1 MAKKKY
7 ILGLVGSPRVNGNTD
22 FLVTTILK
30 ASANKGCK
38 IEKVLLSKCKINPCR
53 ACDYCKTHLRCVQ
66 KDDMQKLYSK
76 LRKADGIVLGT
87 PAYFWQET
95 AQTKTFIDRL
105 YALYDENL
113 RIRLKGRKRGALV
126 FVWGESGR
134 TAAQTLSP
142 VIKYLEKILSRVL
155 RVDSVGT
162 IVAGGIPESGY
173 ASKKKSLINKATS
186 IGAKLACD

>member
-1 MAKKKY
+1 
-7 ILGLVGSPRVNGNTD
+7 
-22 FLVTTILK
+22 
-30 ASANKGCK
+30 
-38 IEKVLLSKCKINPCR
+38 
-53 ACDYCKTHLRCVQ
+53 
-66 KDDMQKLYSK
+66 MQKLYSK